1 MYRLATL
8 LALLLALTAA
18 GCGGSNDG
26 DSASPAAVTADAGGS
41 EGNENTGP
49 STNADDKQGGR
60 GDEKQSA
67 DAKGKAGE
75 DGDDSDVAA
84 DPAEAL
90 READPKD
97 RSRAI
102 ETTVRSALLQ
112 FGLKVASVEVRDLG
126 SKLTVNV
133 TRATACRAVASQEGN
148 MVVTIQQGAP
158 TVKSVRFEVA
168 GTGQQLGYYVLGCKK
183 PEMPNGA
190 GRVVLEHDG
199 VGGPY
204 TSKTFEIESKHW
216 ALEWENQG
224 ASLAVILYPRDE
236 KAKHNYAKP
245 VGSKKPEAGRYDYTG
260 GGKYLVK
267 AYGQG
272 AWSIRVKEIG

>member
-8 LALLLALTAA
+8 LALLIALAAV
-18 GCGGSNDG
+18 GCGGSGDDSNSAPSAVAGASESTPSGDASD
-26 DSASPAAVTADAGGS
+26 DSASKDEAKSDDGSKNPSDEENADASGPASDS
-41 EGNENTGP
+41 EHDHAETLSDLSPKERNT
-49 STNADDKQGGR
+49 AI
-60 GDEKQSA
+60 
-67 DAKGKAGE
+67 
-75 DGDDSDVAA
+75 DG
-84 DPAEAL
+84 
-90 READPKD
+90 
-97 RSRAI
+97 I
-102 ETTVRSALLQ
+102 VRSALLQ
-112 FGLKVASVEVRDLG
+112 FGLKVAALDVKNGGRALDV
-126 SKLTVNV
+126 TI
-133 TRATACRAVASQEGN
+133 TRATACRAVASQESN
-148 MVVTIQQGAP
+148 MLVTIQHGAP
-158 TVKSVRFEVA
+158 IVKSARFGVE
-168 GTGQQLGYYVLGCKK
+168 GSDKELGYYVLGCKK